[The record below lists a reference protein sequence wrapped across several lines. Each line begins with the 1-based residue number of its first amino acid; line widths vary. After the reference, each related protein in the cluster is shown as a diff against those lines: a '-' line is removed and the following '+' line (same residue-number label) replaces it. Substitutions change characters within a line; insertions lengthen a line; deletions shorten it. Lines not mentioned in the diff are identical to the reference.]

1 MYTLIGPLNFVFAQ
15 KLSAADSDKTQTFK
29 FEIGTSF

>member
-1 MYTLIGPLNFVFAQ
+1 MYTPIGPLNFVFA
-15 KLSAADSDKTQTFK
+15 KELASAESDKTQTFK